1 MRTAGCYIVS
11 CWGKV
16 RGKLGFPEL
25 VFTQCFCFCGTLIV
39 FLRAIILLKL
49 NMNSS
54 FSTVA
59 AYDKNSATLLYGMY
73 LQVHFD
79 REHISQLRVADLE
92 NYCGPHLQLKDGTPI
107 LPDSAGYS
115 YVRFPPGE
123 LVEIIAPAPPA
134 DALESIF
141 VSLGMS
147 IPKQNAKPSELNF
160 LNVFHRL
167 GCILL
172 DYAEAAFYLAAG
184 DKKND

>member
-1 MRTAGCYIVS
+1 MSS
-11 CWGKV
+11 C
-16 RGKLGFPEL
+16 
-25 VFTQCFCFCGTLIV
+25 
-39 FLRAIILLKL
+39 
-49 NMNSS
+49 
-54 FSTVA
+54 FSNVA
-59 AYDKNSATLLYGMY
+59 AYDKNSATLLYGMV

-115 YVRFPPGE
+115 NVRFPPGE

-134 DALESIF
+134 DALEPIF

-147 IPKQNAKPSELNF
+147 IPKQNASTNQSELTF
-160 LNVFHRL
+160 LNVFHCL